1 MSSEFRGTPRE
12 EGKVEMCLIGEA
24 DEVQFLEPGVETE
37 KKSEIDE
44 QGEDE
49 EEEESSGEEDDDE
62 QEWVMS
68 SERIDPA

>member
-24 DEVQFLEPGVETE
+24 DEVQFLEPGAE

-44 QGEDE
+44 QG
-49 EEEESSGEEDDDE
+49 EEESSGEEDDDE

>member
-1 MSSEFRGTPRE
+1 
-12 EGKVEMCLIGEA
+12 MCLIGEA
-24 DEVQFLEPGVETE
+24 DEVQFLEPGAEVEKS
-37 KKSEIDE
+37 KKSEIDENEEE

-49 EEEESSGEEDDDE
+49 EEEESSGEEDDSE